1 MKSKYLFIMPLVLGV
16 ILITINIR
24 LTQNELIGNTIPST
38 EMTSVNNFNIMS
50 YEEIK
55 TPITKIKKINA
66 DYGNTELKNINE
78 EHIQTRSVQRSESE
92 AVVVQSMA
100 LVEEEINTVS
110 LVGSVTMKDLRGV
123 EVNTDEVQIDT
134 ETLMELYEEV
144 SESPAWDVKEKIDI
158 IELLWEFLV
167 NQCDMGPMNA
177 AALIGNIVAEG
188 KFAEQQGTG
197 LFLTDIEQA
206 RALLGC
212 GKKGYGIA
220 QWTYATRQ
228 RNLLEYYELAYE
240 LYPDDWDKVKVTA
253 ECSMLIEEVKA
264 YKIFDDIKIDTSIED
279 ATGRVC
285 VNYEA
290 YKGSDTQWIKQNG
303 TYRLVAGQSSN
314 GYQRMSY
321 AKSVY
326 EYFSN

>member
-1 MKSKYLFIMPLVLGV
+1 MKSKYLFVMPLVLGV
-16 ILITINIR
+16 ILITINIKV
-24 LTQNELIGNTIPST
+24 TQNELIGDITPST
-38 EMTSVNNFNIMS
+38 ELTSVNNSNIIS

-55 TPITKIKKINA
+55 TPITKAKKINA
-66 DYGNTELKNINE
+66 DYGKPELKNINKDYNPNSYG
-78 EHIQTRSVQRSESE
+78 RRSESE
-92 AVVVQSMA
+92 TIAVQSMA
-100 LVEEEINTVS
+100 LVEEEINAVN
-110 LVGSVTMKDLRGV
+110 LIGSVTMMDLRGI

-134 ETLMELYEEV
+134 EALMELYEEV

-167 NQCDMGPMNA
+167 NQCEMSPMNA

-197 LFLTDIEQA
+197 LFLNNIEQA
-206 RALLGC
+206 RTLLGC
-212 GKKGYGIA
+212 GKKGYGIV
-220 QWTYATRQ
+220 QWTYAPRQ
-228 RNLLEYYELAYE
+228 RALLEYYELAYE
-240 LYPDDWDKVKVTA
+240 LYPEDWDRVKVTA
-253 ECSMLIEEVKA
+253 ECSMLIEEIKA
-264 YKIFDDIKIDTSIED
+264 YKIFDDIKVDTSIED

-290 YKGSDTQWIKQNG
+290 YKGSNRQWTKQNN
-303 TYRLVAGQSSN
+303 TYRLVAGKSSN
-314 GYQRMSY
+314 GYQRLAY